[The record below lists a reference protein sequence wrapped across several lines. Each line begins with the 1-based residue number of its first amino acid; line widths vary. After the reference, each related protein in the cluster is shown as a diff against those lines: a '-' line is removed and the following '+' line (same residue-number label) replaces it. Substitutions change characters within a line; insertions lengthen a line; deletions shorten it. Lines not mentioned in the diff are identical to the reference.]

1 MSALLVLNQKAQ
13 SLLGQLILLI
23 SIFVRSQSIC
33 RGFLEVTVP
42 QLLMSTKTGCFVAG
56 AGVAEGRDNR
66 ALMFFS
72 IVVTR
77 DLNIGMEKDR
87 KSMFIKLAEFIG
99 VITADRFFFGG
110 PSIVHVHHHSFIFTT
125 NSQTRNYKKKA
136 KKGAAAAAREEP
148 RV

>member
-1 MSALLVLNQKAQ
+1 M
-13 SLLGQLILLI
+13 
-23 SIFVRSQSIC
+23 
-33 RGFLEVTVP
+33 TVP
-42 QLLMSTKTGCFVAG
+42 QLLISTKTGCFVAG

-125 NSQTRNYKKKA
+125 NSQLYKKKA
-136 KKGAAAAAREEP
+136 QKGAAAAAREER